1 MLRFFAAVPITFIL
15 LACGDPSGEAEA
27 SPPADTGVAEADFVS
42 TPDPQPSE
50 LTQEDSLKLMA
61 LMGEGGSIDLEA
73 LRETDP
79 ELAAKVEAMTGMAP
93 SDLLTL
99 PDGMPEPPMVLRPRA
114 APDGAEWPD
123 ASLLV
128 GGDAL
133 EDAREGWTV
142 VNFWADWCAPCVAEL
157 PDIRDARDALE
168 GSGVRIVTLQADTA
182 NGRGTDN
189 AQAVFARRGTPS
201 LPVLSARDAE
211 SAKAVLAGSGN
222 PRGALPYN
230 VIFAPDGRPVGVFLG
245 GVADGSHVW
254 SSEAGLAWFRA
265 LPESGL

>member
-1 MLRFFAAVPITFIL
+1 MLRFFAGVPIALVL
-15 LACGDPSGEAEA
+15 LACGDPSSGAEA
-27 SPPADTGVAEADFVS
+27 NPPADASFVEADS
-42 TPDPQPSE
+42 ASAPHPQPSG

-61 LMGEGGSIDLEA
+61 LMGEGGKIDIKA

-79 ELAAKVEAMTGMAP
+79 ELAAKVEAMAGTAP
-93 SDLLTL
+93 DDLLAL
-99 PDGMPEPPMVLRPRA
+99 PDGMPEPPKVLRPRA
-114 APDGAEWPD
+114 VPDGAEWPS

-128 GGDAL
+128 GGSAL
-133 EDAREGWTV
+133 EDARDGWTV

-182 NGRGTDN
+182 NGRGPDN

-230 VIFAPDGRPVGVFLG
+230 AIFAPGGRPVGVFLG